1 MNAGRKETKGM
12 NQSHL
17 FSSEDQRVVEEQSR
31 EERKRRKSISRSS
44 RQSSKDRRTFVLVPA
59 VARVSSYHSVSLLLL
74 DLSLEAMIAPGIIVC
89 SH

>member
-1 MNAGRKETKGM
+1 MNAGRQEAKGM

-44 RQSSKDRRTFVLVPA
+44 RQSSEDRRKSVLVSA
-59 VARVSSYHSVSLLLL
+59 VAHVSSCHPVSLLLL
-74 DLSLEAMIAPGIIVC
+74 DLSYEQVLAPSITVC